1 MHTIILS
8 LILNDIL
15 LTISEPQPGRHLPCR
30 LLPDPGPPQ
39 SLTATV
45 HVCEAP
51 ASSPATALVLTS
63 LATGH
68 TGGGI
73 VGQFP
78 CLQHPN
84 LHCH

>member
-1 MHTIILS
+1 MHIIILS

-15 LTISEPQPGRHLPCR
+15 LTISEPQPGRRLPCC

-39 SLTATV
+39 PLTAPA
-45 HVCEAP
+45 HVRP
-51 ASSPATALVLTS
+51 LPHHLPLVLTS

-78 CLQHPN
+78 GLQHPD

>member
-1 MHTIILS
+1 MHFIIL
-8 LILNDIL
+8 LVILNDIL

-39 SLTATV
+39 PLTAPV
-45 HVCEAP
+45 YVRPLPHHL
-51 ASSPATALVLTS
+51 SLVLTS

-68 TGGGI
+68 TGDDI
-73 VGQFP
+73 VGQGP